1 LVLIKKN
8 NITSNGEIL
17 MDYDLE
23 NENDGLGKGPFYGA
37 AAFLFI
43 VIALFAFV
51 TLKEQGT
58 LGHWEIASCLL
69 GTGLISILL
78 FLPHFLAGIIDRI
91 EEKNTQTDS
100 DLASKAFFE
109 LKEVRSELDALA
121 VKVDKVPTLVDKIV
135 TDSQLQQAEQSPD
148 TLIEKL
154 TDLENQIN
162 SKLDRIEGAN
172 LTQPLISENGN
183 DLNELKESLGKL
195 IDKVGL
201 LQEKIDFIADSPQS
215 KTPIEKDP
223 IIKEMIAE
231 EVEQTAIEE
240 TGFHLNSDDEAI
252 ETSIEEVN
260 TLKEEEEEPEILPDD
275 ISNDPTEDPKEETLE
290 LIEDEVE
297 EEPVLDPDIAPEDLE
312 EIDSFPEPERED
324 EYPEQTIT
332 QEEPKF
338 VEKNVEEN
346 LPEELDL
353 GLPDPEETLRK
364 VDALLA
370 GEESSQ
376 KVDKPEISQENK
388 ENSGPTTV
396 VANVMIGIGNKP
408 YLRGEGPGLSWD
420 EGVSMNFIEIGKWAW
435 SSPRKNAS
443 LMVQVY
449 RNDQDPDKGGKIE
462 VKPGQ
467 KLEITPDF
475 S

>member
-1 LVLIKKN
+1 
-8 NITSNGEIL
+8 

-37 AAFLFI
+37 AAFLFLI
-43 VIALFAFV
+43 IALFASV

-100 DLASKAFFE
+100 DLASKAFYE
-109 LKEVRSELDALA
+109 LKEVRSDLDALA

-135 TDSQLQQAEQSPD
+135 SDSANQQAEQSPD
-148 TLIEKL
+148 TLMEKL
-154 TDLENQIN
+154 TDLEKQVN
-162 SKLDRIEGAN
+162 SKLNRIEEAS
-172 LTQPLISENGN
+172 LAQPLISENDS
-183 DLNELKESLGKL
+183 DLNELKDSLGKL

-201 LQEKIDFIADSPQS
+201 LQEKIDFIAESPRR
-215 KTPIEKDP
+215 KTSIEEEPISNKD
-223 IIKEMIAE
+223 IAE
-231 EVEQTAIEE
+231 EVEQTVFEE
-240 TGFHLNSDDEAI
+240 TGFDLKSDEETIEPSDE
-252 ETSIEEVN
+252 ETN
-260 TLKEEEEEPEILPDD
+260 TLKEEEEETEILPDD
-275 ISNDPTEDPKEETLE
+275 ISNDPTEDPEEETLE
-290 LIEDEVE
+290 LRDGGVE
-297 EEPVLDPDIAPEDLE
+297 EEPVLASDIVSEDVE
-312 EIDSFPEPERED
+312 KIDSLPEPEKEED
-324 EYPEQTIT
+324 EYPDKTIT
-332 QEEPKF
+332 QEEPEF
-338 VEKNVEEN
+338 VEKDAEEK

-370 GEESSQ
+370 GEESSE
-376 KVDKPEISQENK
+376 KVDKPEVTQENK

-420 EGVSMNFIEIGKWAW
+420 EGVPMNFIEIGKWAW
-435 SSPRKNAS
+435 SPPRKNAS
-443 LMVQVY
+443 LTVQVY
-449 RNDQDPDKGGKIE
+449 RNDQDPDKSGKIE

-475 S
+475 A

>member
-1 LVLIKKN
+1 
-8 NITSNGEIL
+8 

-23 NENDGLGKGPFYGA
+23 NENDGLGRGPFYGA
-37 AAFLFI
+37 AAFLFLI
-43 VIALFAFV
+43 IALFAFV

-91 EEKNTQTDS
+91 EEKNTQSDS
-100 DLASKAFFE
+100 DLASKAFYE

-121 VKVDKVPTLVDKIV
+121 VKVDKVPTLVDKIIS
-135 TDSQLQQAEQSPD
+135 DSPIQQAEQFPD

-154 TDLENQIN
+154 TDLENRIN
-162 SKLDRIEGAN
+162 SKLDRIEESS
-172 LTQPLISENGN
+172 LTQPLISENDS
-183 DLNELKESLGKL
+183 DLNQLKESLGKL

-201 LQEKIDFIADSPQS
+201 LQEKIDFIAVIPQS
-215 KTPIEKDP
+215 KTSIEKDSN
-223 IIKEMIAE
+223 IIEKIAKEG
-231 EVEQTAIEE
+231 EQTVIEE
-240 TGFHLNSDDEAI
+240 TGFDLKSDDETI
-252 ETSIEEVN
+252 EPSVEEAN
-260 TLKEEEEEPEILPDD
+260 THKKEELESLPDV
-275 ISNDPTEDPKEETLE
+275 ISNDPTDGPKEETIE
-290 LIEDEVE
+290 LIEHEVK
-297 EEPVLDPDIAPEDLE
+297 EEPVVDQDIESEDLE
-312 EIDSFPEPERED
+312 KIESFPEPERED
-324 EYPEQTIT
+324 EYSEKMIT
-332 QEEPKF
+332 QEEPEF
-338 VEKNVEEN
+338 VEKDEEEN

-353 GLPDPEETLRK
+353 GLPDPKETLRK

-370 GEESSQ
+370 GEESSE
-376 KVDKPEISQENK
+376 KVDKPEVTKENK

-408 YLRGEGPGLSWD
+408 YLRGDGPGLSWD

-443 LMVQVY
+443 LIVQVY

>member
-1 LVLIKKN
+1 
-8 NITSNGEIL
+8 

-37 AAFLFI
+37 AAFLFLI
-43 VIALFAFV
+43 IALFASV

-78 FLPHFLAGIIDRI
+78 FLPHFLAGIVDRI
-91 EEKNTQTDS
+91 EEKNTQADS
-100 DLASKAFFE
+100 DLASKAFYE
-109 LKEVRSELDALA
+109 LKEVRSDLDALA

-135 TDSQLQQAEQSPD
+135 SDSANQQAEQSPD
-148 TLIEKL
+148 TLMEKL
-154 TDLENQIN
+154 TDLEKQVN
-162 SKLDRIEGAN
+162 SKLDRIEEAS
-172 LTQPLISENGN
+172 LAQPLISENDS

-195 IDKVGL
+195 INKVGL
-201 LQEKIDFIADSPQS
+201 LQEKIDFIADSPRS
-215 KTPIEKDP
+215 KTSIEEEPIS
-223 IIKEMIAE
+223 KEEIAE
-231 EVEQTAIEE
+231 EVEQTVFEE
-240 TGFHLNSDDEAI
+240 TGFDLNSDEETIEPFDE
-252 ETSIEEVN
+252 ETN
-260 TLKEEEEEPEILPDD
+260 THKEEEEETEILPDD
-275 ISNDPTEDPKEETLE
+275 ISNNPTEDQEGETLE
-290 LIEDEVE
+290 LREDEVE
-297 EEPVLDPDIAPEDLE
+297 EEPVLAPGIVSEGVE
-312 EIDSFPEPERED
+312 KIDSLPESEKED
-324 EYPEQTIT
+324 EYPDKTIT
-332 QEEPKF
+332 QEEPEF
-338 VEKNVEEN
+338 VEKDAEEK

-370 GEESSQ
+370 GEESSE
-376 KVDKPEISQENK
+376 KVDKPEITKENK

-420 EGVSMNFIEIGKWAW
+420 EGVPMNFIEIGKWAW
-435 SSPRKNAS
+435 SPSRKNAS
-443 LMVQVY
+443 LTVQVY
-449 RNDQDPDKGGKIE
+449 RNDQDPDKSGKIE

-475 S
+475 A

>member
-1 LVLIKKN
+1 
-8 NITSNGEIL
+8 

-297 EEPVLDPDIAPEDLE
+297 KEPVLDPDIAPEDLE
-312 EIDSFPEPERED
+312 EIDSFPGPERED

>member
-1 LVLIKKN
+1 
-8 NITSNGEIL
+8 

-37 AAFLFI
+37 AAFLFLI
-43 VIALFAFV
+43 IALFAFV
-51 TLKEQGT
+51 SLKEQGT

-78 FLPHFLAGIIDRI
+78 FLPHFLAGMIDRI
-91 EEKNTQTDS
+91 EEKYSQTDS
-100 DLASKAFFE
+100 DLASKAFYE

-135 TDSQLQQAEQSPD
+135 SESQVKQTEQSPD

-154 TDLENQIN
+154 NDLENQIH
-162 SKLDRIEGAN
+162 SKLDRIEEAS
-172 LTQPLISENGN
+172 LAQPLISENDSDPN
-183 DLNELKESLGKL
+183 LLKESLGKL
-195 IDKVGL
+195 IDQVGL
-201 LQEKIDFIADSPQS
+201 LQEKIDLIADSPQS
-215 KTPIEKDP
+215 KPPIEEDP
-223 IIKEMIAE
+223 IIKEKIAK

-240 TGFHLNSDDEAI
+240 TGFDFNSDDETI
-252 ETSIEEVN
+252 ESTFEETN
-260 TLKEEEEEPEILPDD
+260 ILKEEEPKILPND
-275 ISNDPTEDPKEETLE
+275 IPNDPTEDPKEEILE
-290 LIEDEVE
+290 SIEDVVE
-297 EEPVLDPDIAPEDLE
+297 EEPVPNTVPEDFEKENSL
-312 EIDSFPEPERED
+312 PEPDVED
-324 EYPEQTIT
+324 DYYDKTIT
-332 QEEPKF
+332 QEPEF
-338 VEKNVEEN
+338 VEKDVEEN
-346 LPEELDL
+346 LPKELDL
-353 GLPDPEETLRK
+353 GLPAPEETLRK

-370 GEESSQ
+370 GEESSV
-376 KVDKPEISQENK
+376 KVDQPEITKENK

-408 YLRGEGPGLSWD
+408 YLRGEGPGLSWE

-443 LMVQVY
+443 LTVQVY

>member
-1 LVLIKKN
+1 
-8 NITSNGEIL
+8 

-37 AAFLFI
+37 AAFLFLI
-43 VIALFAFV
+43 IAIFAFV
-51 TLKEQGT
+51 TLEERGT

-100 DLASKAFFE
+100 DLASKAFYE

-135 TDSQLQQAEQSPD
+135 SDSQLQHAEQSPD

-154 TDLENQIN
+154 TEVENQIN
-162 SKLDRIEGAN
+162 SKLDRIEESSLA
-172 LTQPLISENGN
+172 QPLISENDS
-183 DLNELKESLGKL
+183 DLNQLKESLGKL

-201 LQEKIDFIADSPQS
+201 LQEKIDFIAVIPQS
-215 KTPIEKDP
+215 KTSIEKDSN
-223 IIKEMIAE
+223 IIEKIAKEG
-231 EVEQTAIEE
+231 EQTVIEE
-240 TGFHLNSDDEAI
+240 NGFDLKSDDETI
-252 ETSIEEVN
+252 ELSVEEAN
-260 TLKEEEEEPEILPDD
+260 THKEEELESLTDV
-275 ISNDPTEDPKEETLE
+275 ISNDPTDEPKEETIE
-290 LIEDEVE
+290 LIEHEVK
-297 EEPVLDPDIAPEDLE
+297 EEPVVDQDIESEDLE
-312 EIDSFPEPERED
+312 KIESFPEPERED
-324 EYPEQTIT
+324 EYSEKMIT
-332 QEEPKF
+332 QEEPEF
-338 VEKNVEEN
+338 VEKDEEEN

-353 GLPDPEETLRK
+353 GLPDPKETLRK

-370 GEESSQ
+370 GEESSE
-376 KVDKPEISQENK
+376 KVDKPEVTKENK

-408 YLRGEGPGLSWD
+408 YLRGDGPGLSWD

-443 LMVQVY
+443 LIVQVY

-462 VKPGQ
+462 VQPGQ

>member
-1 LVLIKKN
+1 
-8 NITSNGEIL
+8 

-37 AAFLFI
+37 AAFLFLI
-43 VIALFAFV
+43 ITLFAFV

-100 DLASKAFFE
+100 DLASKAFYE

-135 TDSQLQQAEQSPD
+135 SDSQLQQAEQSPD

-154 TDLENQIN
+154 TEVENQIN
-162 SKLDRIEGAN
+162 SKLDRIEESSLA
-172 LTQPLISENGN
+172 QPLISENDS

-201 LQEKIDFIADSPQS
+201 LQEKIDFIADSPRS
-215 KTPIEKDP
+215 KKSIEEES
-223 IIKEMIAE
+223 ISKEEIAE
-231 EVEQTAIEE
+231 EVEQTVFEE
-240 TGFHLNSDDEAI
+240 TGFDLNSGEETIEPTDEK
-252 ETSIEEVN
+252 TN
-260 TLKEEEEEPEILPDD
+260 TLKEEEKETEILPDD
-275 ISNDPTEDPKEETLE
+275 ISNDPTDDPKEETVE
-290 LIEDEVE
+290 LIEHEVK
-297 EEPVLDPDIAPEDLE
+297 EEPVLDQDIESEDLE
-312 EIDSFPEPERED
+312 KNDSFPEPERED
-324 EYPEQTIT
+324 EYSEKTIT
-332 QEEPKF
+332 QEEPEF
-338 VEKNVEEN
+338 VEKDVEEN

-370 GEESSQ
+370 GEESSE
-376 KVDKPEISQENK
+376 KVDKPEVTKENK

-396 VANVMIGIGNKP
+396 VANVKIGIGNKP
-408 YLRGEGPGLSWD
+408 YL
-420 EGVSMNFIEIGKWAW
+420 
-435 SSPRKNAS
+435 
-443 LMVQVY
+443 
-449 RNDQDPDKGGKIE
+449 
-462 VKPGQ
+462 
-467 KLEITPDF
+467 
-475 S
+475 

>member
-1 LVLIKKN
+1 
-8 NITSNGEIL
+8 

-37 AAFLFI
+37 AAFLFL
-43 VIALFAFV
+43 VIALFASV

-78 FLPHFLAGIIDRI
+78 FLPHFLAGIVDRI

-100 DLASKAFFE
+100 DLASKAFYE
-109 LKEVRSELDALA
+109 LKEVRSDLDALA

-135 TDSQLQQAEQSPD
+135 SDSANQQAEQSPD
-148 TLIEKL
+148 TLMEKL
-154 TDLENQIN
+154 TDLEKQVN
-162 SKLDRIEGAN
+162 SKLDRIEEAS
-172 LTQPLISENGN
+172 LAQPLISENDS

-201 LQEKIDFIADSPQS
+201 LQEKIDFIADSPRS
-215 KTPIEKDP
+215 KTSIEEES
-223 IIKEMIAE
+223 ISKEEIAE
-231 EVEQTAIEE
+231 EVEQTVFEE
-240 TGFHLNSDDEAI
+240 TGFDLNSGEETIEPTDE
-252 ETSIEEVN
+252 ETN
-260 TLKEEEEEPEILPDD
+260 TLKEEEDKEEPEILPDD
-275 ISNDPTEDPKEETLE
+275 ISNDPTEDPEEETLE
-290 LIEDEVE
+290 SREDGVE
-297 EEPVLDPDIAPEDLE
+297 EEPVLDPDIVSEDVE
-312 EIDSFPEPERED
+312 KIDSLPEPEKED
-324 EYPEQTIT
+324 EYPDKTIT
-332 QEEPKF
+332 QEEPEF
-338 VEKNVEEN
+338 VEKDPEEE

-370 GEESSQ
+370 GEESSE
-376 KVDKPEISQENK
+376 KVDKPEVTKENK

-443 LMVQVY
+443 LIVQVY

>member
-1 LVLIKKN
+1 
-8 NITSNGEIL
+8 

-43 VIALFAFV
+43 IIALFASV

-78 FLPHFLAGIIDRI
+78 FLPHFLAGIVDRI

-100 DLASKAFFE
+100 DLASKAFYE
-109 LKEVRSELDALA
+109 LKEVRSDLDALA

-135 TDSQLQQAEQSPD
+135 SDSANQQAEQSPD
-148 TLIEKL
+148 TLMEKL
-154 TDLENQIN
+154 TDLEKQVN
-162 SKLDRIEGAN
+162 SKLDRIEEAS
-172 LTQPLISENGN
+172 LAQPLISENDS

-201 LQEKIDFIADSPQS
+201 LQEKIDFIADSPRS
-215 KTPIEKDP
+215 KTSIEEES
-223 IIKEMIAE
+223 ISKEEIAE
-231 EVEQTAIEE
+231 EVEQTVFEE
-240 TGFHLNSDDEAI
+240 TGFDLNSGEETIEPTDE
-252 ETSIEEVN
+252 ETN
-260 TLKEEEEEPEILPDD
+260 TLKEEEKETEILPDD
-275 ISNDPTEDPKEETLE
+275 ISNDPTEDPEEETLE
-290 LIEDEVE
+290 SREDGVE
-297 EEPVLDPDIAPEDLE
+297 EEPVLDPDIVSEDVE
-312 EIDSFPEPERED
+312 KIDSLPEPEKED
-324 EYPEQTIT
+324 EYPDKTIT
-332 QEEPKF
+332 QEEPEF
-338 VEKNVEEN
+338 VEKGAEEK

-370 GEESSQ
+370 GEESSE
-376 KVDKPEISQENK
+376 KVDKPEVTKENK

-420 EGVSMNFIEIGKWAW
+420 EGVPMNFIEIGKWAW
-435 SSPRKNAS
+435 SPSRKNAS
-443 LMVQVY
+443 LTVQVY

>member
-1 LVLIKKN
+1 
-8 NITSNGEIL
+8 

-91 EEKNTQTDS
+91 EERNTQTDS

-312 EIDSFPEPERED
+312 EIDSFPGPERED

>member
-1 LVLIKKN
+1 
-8 NITSNGEIL
+8 

-37 AAFLFI
+37 AAFLFLI
-43 VIALFAFV
+43 IALFASV

-78 FLPHFLAGIIDRI
+78 FLPHFLAGIVDRI

-100 DLASKAFFE
+100 DLASKAFYE
-109 LKEVRSELDALA
+109 LKEVRSDLDALA

-135 TDSQLQQAEQSPD
+135 SDSANQQAEQSPD
-148 TLIEKL
+148 TLMEKL
-154 TDLENQIN
+154 TDLGKQVN
-162 SKLDRIEGAN
+162 SKLDRIEEAS
-172 LTQPLISENGN
+172 LAQPLISENDS

-201 LQEKIDFIADSPQS
+201 LQEKIDFIADSPRS
-215 KTPIEKDP
+215 KTSIEDEPIS
-223 IIKEMIAE
+223 KEEIAE
-231 EVEQTAIEE
+231 EVEQTVFEE
-240 TGFHLNSDDEAI
+240 TGFDLNSDEETIEPFDE
-252 ETSIEEVN
+252 ETN
-260 TLKEEEEEPEILPDD
+260 THKEEEEETEILPDD
-275 ISNDPTEDPKEETLE
+275 ISNNPTEDQEGETLE
-290 LIEDEVE
+290 LREDGVE
-297 EEPVLDPDIAPEDLE
+297 EEPVLAPGIVSEGVE
-312 EIDSFPEPERED
+312 KIDSLLESEKED
-324 EYPEQTIT
+324 DYPDKTIT
-332 QEEPKF
+332 QEEPEF
-338 VEKNVEEN
+338 VEKDAEEK

-370 GEESSQ
+370 GEESSE
-376 KVDKPEISQENK
+376 KVDKPEVTKENK

-420 EGVSMNFIEIGKWAW
+420 EGVPMNFIEIGKWAW
-435 SSPRKNAS
+435 SPSRKNAS
-443 LMVQVY
+443 LTVQVY
-449 RNDQDPDKGGKIE
+449 RNDQDPDKSGKIE

-475 S
+475 A

>member
-1 LVLIKKN
+1 
-8 NITSNGEIL
+8 

-37 AAFLFI
+37 AAFLFLI
-43 VIALFAFV
+43 IAIFAFV
-51 TLKEQGT
+51 TLEERGT

-100 DLASKAFFE
+100 DLASKAFYE

-135 TDSQLQQAEQSPD
+135 SDSQLQQAEQSPD

-154 TDLENQIN
+154 TEVENQIN
-162 SKLDRIEGAN
+162 SKLDRIEESSLA
-172 LTQPLISENGN
+172 QPLISENDS
-183 DLNELKESLGKL
+183 DLNELKETLGKL

-252 ETSIEEVN
+252 EPSIEEVN
-260 TLKEEEEEPEILPDD
+260 TLNEEEEEPEILPDD

-290 LIEDEVE
+290 LIEDEVK
-297 EEPVLDPDIAPEDLE
+297 EEPLFDQDIESEDLE
-312 EIDSFPEPERED
+312 KIESSPEPKRED
-324 EYPEQTIT
+324 EYSEKTIT
-332 QEEPKF
+332 QEEPEF
-338 VEKNVEEN
+338 VEKDVEQN

-370 GEESSQ
+370 GEESSE
-376 KVDKPEISQENK
+376 KVDKPEVTKENK

-408 YLRGEGPGLSWD
+408 YLRGDGPGLSWD

-443 LMVQVY
+443 LIVQVY

>member
-1 LVLIKKN
+1 
-8 NITSNGEIL
+8 

-37 AAFLFI
+37 AAFLFLI
-43 VIALFAFV
+43 IALFASV

-78 FLPHFLAGIIDRI
+78 FLPHFLAGIVDRI
-91 EEKNTQTDS
+91 EEKNTQADS
-100 DLASKAFFE
+100 DLASKAFYE
-109 LKEVRSELDALA
+109 LKEVRSDLDALA

-135 TDSQLQQAEQSPD
+135 SDSANQQAEQSPD
-148 TLIEKL
+148 TLMEKL
-154 TDLENQIN
+154 TDLEKQVN
-162 SKLDRIEGAN
+162 SKLDRIEEAS
-172 LTQPLISENGN
+172 LAQPLISENDS

-201 LQEKIDFIADSPQS
+201 LQEKIDFIADSPRS
-215 KTPIEKDP
+215 KTSIEEES
-223 IIKEMIAE
+223 ISKEEISE
-231 EVEQTAIEE
+231 EVEQTVFEE
-240 TGFHLNSDDEAI
+240 TGFDLNSGEETIEPTDE
-252 ETSIEEVN
+252 ETN
-260 TLKEEEEEPEILPDD
+260 TLKEEEKETEILPDD

-290 LIEDEVE
+290 LREDGVE
-297 EEPVLDPDIAPEDLE
+297 EEPVLDPDIVSEDVE
-312 EIDSFPEPERED
+312 KIDSLPEPEKED
-324 EYPEQTIT
+324 EYPDKTIT
-332 QEEPKF
+332 QEEPEF
-338 VEKNVEEN
+338 VEKGAEEK

-370 GEESSQ
+370 GEESSE
-376 KVDKPEISQENK
+376 KVDKPEVTKENK

-420 EGVSMNFIEIGKWAW
+420 EGVPMNFIEIGKWAW
-435 SSPRKNAS
+435 SPSRKNAS
-443 LMVQVY
+443 LTVQVY

-462 VKPGQ
+462 VKPSQ

>member
-1 LVLIKKN
+1 
-8 NITSNGEIL
+8 

-37 AAFLFI
+37 AAFLFLI
-43 VIALFAFV
+43 IALFAFV

-91 EEKNTQTDS
+91 EEKNTQADS
-100 DLASKAFFE
+100 DLASKAFYE

-135 TDSQLQQAEQSPD
+135 SDSPLQQAEQSPD

-154 TDLENQIN
+154 TNLENQIN
-162 SKLDRIEGAN
+162 SKLDRIEEAS
-172 LTQPLISENGN
+172 LTQPLISENDS
-183 DLNELKESLGKL
+183 DLNALKETLGKL

-201 LQEKIDFIADSPQS
+201 LQEKVDFIADSPQG

-223 IIKEMIAE
+223 IVKEKITE

-240 TGFHLNSDDEAI
+240 IGFDLNSDDKLIEPSFEEA
-252 ETSIEEVN
+252 N

-275 ISNDPTEDPKEETLE
+275 ISNDQIEDPKEETLE
-290 LIEDEVE
+290 LLEDEEEEE
-297 EEPVLDPDIAPEDLE
+297 EEPVLDPDIEPGNLE
-312 EIDSFPEPERED
+312 KNDSLPEPERED
-324 EYPEQTIT
+324 DYPEQTIT
-332 QEEPKF
+332 QKEPEF
-338 VEKNVEEN
+338 MEKDVEEN

-370 GEESSQ
+370 GEESSSN
-376 KVDKPEISQENK
+376 VDKPETSKENK

-443 LMVQVY
+443 LIVQVY

>member
-1 LVLIKKN
+1 
-8 NITSNGEIL
+8 

-37 AAFLFI
+37 AAFLFLI
-43 VIALFAFV
+43 IALFASV
-51 TLKEQGT
+51 TLQEQGT

-78 FLPHFLAGIIDRI
+78 FLPHFLAGIVDRI
-91 EEKNTQTDS
+91 EEKNTQADS
-100 DLASKAFFE
+100 DLASKAFYE
-109 LKEVRSELDALA
+109 LKEVRSDLDALA

-135 TDSQLQQAEQSPD
+135 SDSANQQAEQSPD
-148 TLIEKL
+148 TLMEKL
-154 TDLENQIN
+154 TDLEKQVN
-162 SKLDRIEGAN
+162 SKLNRIEEAS
-172 LTQPLISENGN
+172 LAQPLISENDS

-201 LQEKIDFIADSPQS
+201 LQEKIDFIADSPRR
-215 KTPIEKDP
+215 KTSIEEEPISN
-223 IIKEMIAE
+223 KEIAE
-231 EVEQTAIEE
+231 EVEQTVFEE
-240 TGFHLNSDDEAI
+240 TGFGLKSDEETIEPSDE
-252 ETSIEEVN
+252 ETN
-260 TLKEEEEEPEILPDD
+260 TLKEEEEETEILPDD
-275 ISNDPTEDPKEETLE
+275 ISNDPTENPEEETLE
-290 LIEDEVE
+290 LRDGGVE
-297 EEPVLDPDIAPEDLE
+297 EEPVLTSDIVSEDVE
-312 EIDSFPEPERED
+312 KIDSLPEPEKEED
-324 EYPEQTIT
+324 EYPDKTIT
-332 QEEPKF
+332 QEEPEF
-338 VEKNVEEN
+338 VEKDAEEK

-370 GEESSQ
+370 GEESSE
-376 KVDKPEISQENK
+376 KVDKPEVTQENK

-420 EGVSMNFIEIGKWAW
+420 EGVPMNFIEIGKWAW
-435 SSPRKNAS
+435 SPPRKNAS
-443 LMVQVY
+443 LTVQVY
-449 RNDQDPDKGGKIE
+449 RNDQDPDKSGKIE

-475 S
+475 A

>member
-1 LVLIKKN
+1 
-8 NITSNGEIL
+8 

-91 EEKNTQTDS
+91 EERNTQTDS

-195 IDKVGL
+195 IDKVGFI
-201 LQEKIDFIADSPQS
+201 QEKNDFIADSPQS

-312 EIDSFPEPERED
+312 EIDSFLGPERED

>member
-1 LVLIKKN
+1 
-8 NITSNGEIL
+8 

-37 AAFLFI
+37 AAFLFLI
-43 VIALFAFV
+43 ITLFAFV

-100 DLASKAFFE
+100 DLASKAFYE

-135 TDSQLQQAEQSPD
+135 SDSQLQQAEQSPD

-154 TDLENQIN
+154 TEVENQIN
-162 SKLDRIEGAN
+162 SKLDRIEESSLA
-172 LTQPLISENGN
+172 QPLISENDS

-215 KTPIEKDP
+215 KPPIEKDS
-223 IIKEMIAE
+223 IIKEKIAE
-231 EVEQTAIEE
+231 KGEQTVIEE
-240 TGFHLNSDDEAI
+240 TGFDLKSDDEAM
-252 ETSIEEVN
+252 EPSVEEAN
-260 TLKEEEEEPEILPDD
+260 SHKEEELKILPDD
-275 ISNDPTEDPKEETLE
+275 ISNDPTDDPKEETVE
-290 LIEDEVE
+290 LIEHEVK
-297 EEPVLDPDIAPEDLE
+297 EEPVLDQDIESEDLE
-312 EIDSFPEPERED
+312 KIDSFPEPERED
-324 EYPEQTIT
+324 EYSEKTIT
-332 QEEPKF
+332 QEEPEF
-338 VEKNVEEN
+338 VEKDVEEN

-370 GEESSQ
+370 GEESSE
-376 KVDKPEISQENK
+376 KVDKPEVTKENK

-408 YLRGEGPGLSWD
+408 YLRGDGPGLSWD

-443 LMVQVY
+443 LIVQVY

>member
-1 LVLIKKN
+1 
-8 NITSNGEIL
+8 

-37 AAFLFI
+37 AAFLFLI
-43 VIALFAFV
+43 IALFASV

-78 FLPHFLAGIIDRI
+78 FLPHFLAGIVDRI

-100 DLASKAFFE
+100 DLASKAFYE
-109 LKEVRSELDALA
+109 LKEVRSDLDALA

-135 TDSQLQQAEQSPD
+135 SDSANQQAEQSPD

-154 TDLENQIN
+154 TDLEKQVN
-162 SKLDRIEGAN
+162 SKLDRIEEAS
-172 LTQPLISENGN
+172 LAQPLISENDS

-195 IDKVGL
+195 INKVGL
-201 LQEKIDFIADSPQS
+201 LQEKIDFIADSPRS
-215 KTPIEKDP
+215 KTSIEDEPIS
-223 IIKEMIAE
+223 KEEIAE
-231 EVEQTAIEE
+231 EVEQTVFEE
-240 TGFHLNSDDEAI
+240 TGFDLNSDEETIEPFDE
-252 ETSIEEVN
+252 ETN
-260 TLKEEEEEPEILPDD
+260 THKEEEEETEILPDD
-275 ISNDPTEDPKEETLE
+275 ISNNPTEDQEGETLE
-290 LIEDEVE
+290 LREDEVE
-297 EEPVLDPDIAPEDLE
+297 EEPVLAPGIVSEGVE
-312 EIDSFPEPERED
+312 KIDSLPESEKED
-324 EYPEQTIT
+324 EYPDKTIT
-332 QEEPKF
+332 QEEPEF
-338 VEKNVEEN
+338 VEKDAEEK

-370 GEESSQ
+370 GEESSE
-376 KVDKPEISQENK
+376 KVDKPEVTKENK

-420 EGVSMNFIEIGKWAW
+420 EGVPMNFIEIGKWAW
-435 SSPRKNAS
+435 SPSRKNAS
-443 LMVQVY
+443 LTVQVY
-449 RNDQDPDKGGKIE
+449 RNDQDPDKSGKIE

-475 S
+475 A

>member
-1 LVLIKKN
+1 
-8 NITSNGEIL
+8 

-37 AAFLFI
+37 AAFLFLI
-43 VIALFAFV
+43 IALFAFV
-51 TLKEQGT
+51 SLKEQGT

-91 EEKNTQTDS
+91 EEKYNQTDS
-100 DLASKAFFE
+100 DLASKAFYE

-135 TDSQLQQAEQSPD
+135 SESQVKQTEQPPD

-154 TDLENQIN
+154 TDLENQIH
-162 SKLDRIEGAN
+162 SKLDRIEEAS
-172 LTQPLISENGN
+172 LAQPLISENDSDPN
-183 DLNELKESLGKL
+183 LLKESLGKL
-195 IDKVGL
+195 IDQVGL
-201 LQEKIDFIADSPQS
+201 LQEKIDLIADSPQS
-215 KTPIEKDP
+215 KPPIEEDP
-223 IIKEMIAE
+223 IIKEKIAK

-240 TGFHLNSDDEAI
+240 TGFDFNSDDETI
-252 ETSIEEVN
+252 ESTVEETN
-260 TLKEEEEEPEILPDD
+260 ILKEEEPKILPND
-275 ISNDPTEDPKEETLE
+275 IPNDPTEDPKEEILE
-290 LIEDEVE
+290 SIEDVVE
-297 EEPVLDPDIAPEDLE
+297 EEPVPNTVPEDFEKENSL
-312 EIDSFPEPERED
+312 PEPDVED
-324 EYPEQTIT
+324 DYYDKTIT
-332 QEEPKF
+332 QEPQF
-338 VEKNVEEN
+338 VEKDVEEN
-346 LPEELDL
+346 LPKELDL
-353 GLPDPEETLRK
+353 GLPAPEETLRK

-370 GEESSQ
+370 GEESSV
-376 KVDKPEISQENK
+376 KVDKPEITKENK

-408 YLRGEGPGLSWD
+408 YLRGEGPGLSWE

-443 LMVQVY
+443 LTVQVY

>member
-1 LVLIKKN
+1 
-8 NITSNGEIL
+8 

-37 AAFLFI
+37 AAFLFLI
-43 VIALFAFV
+43 IALFAFV
-51 TLKEQGT
+51 SLKEQGT

-91 EEKNTQTDS
+91 EEKYNQTDS
-100 DLASKAFFE
+100 DLASKAFYE

-135 TDSQLQQAEQSPD
+135 SESQVKQTEQPPD

-154 TDLENQIN
+154 TDLENQIH
-162 SKLDRIEGAN
+162 SKLDRIEEAS
-172 LTQPLISENGN
+172 LAQPLISENDSDPN
-183 DLNELKESLGKL
+183 LLKESLGKL
-195 IDKVGL
+195 IDQVGL
-201 LQEKIDFIADSPQS
+201 LQEKIDLIADSPQS
-215 KTPIEKDP
+215 KPPIEEDP
-223 IIKEMIAE
+223 IIKEKIAK

-240 TGFHLNSDDEAI
+240 TGFDFNSDDETI
-252 ETSIEEVN
+252 ESTVEETN
-260 TLKEEEEEPEILPDD
+260 ILKEEEPKILPND
-275 ISNDPTEDPKEETLE
+275 IPNDPKEEILE
-290 LIEDEVE
+290 SIEDVVE
-297 EEPVLDPDIAPEDLE
+297 EEPVPNTVSEDFEKENSLPESDV
-312 EIDSFPEPERED
+312 ED
-324 EYPEQTIT
+324 DYYDKTIT
-332 QEEPKF
+332 QEPEF
-338 VEKNVEEN
+338 VEKDVEEN
-346 LPEELDL
+346 LPKELDL
-353 GLPDPEETLRK
+353 GLPAPEETLRK

-370 GEESSQ
+370 GEESSV
-376 KVDKPEISQENK
+376 KVDKPEITKENK

-408 YLRGEGPGLSWD
+408 YLRGEGPGLSWE

-443 LMVQVY
+443 LTVQVY

>member
-1 LVLIKKN
+1 
-8 NITSNGEIL
+8 

-37 AAFLFI
+37 AAFLFLI
-43 VIALFAFV
+43 IALFAFV

-100 DLASKAFFE
+100 DLASKAFYE

-135 TDSQLQQAEQSPD
+135 SDSLLQQAEQSPD

-162 SKLDRIEGAN
+162 SKLDRIEESSLA
-172 LTQPLISENGN
+172 QPLISENDS

-215 KTPIEKDP
+215 KPPIEKDS
-223 IIKEMIAE
+223 IIKEKIAE
-231 EVEQTAIEE
+231 KGEQTVIEE
-240 TGFHLNSDDEAI
+240 TGFDLKSDDEAM
-252 ETSIEEVN
+252 EPSVEEAN
-260 TLKEEEEEPEILPDD
+260 SHKEEELKILPDD
-275 ISNDPTEDPKEETLE
+275 ISNDPTDDPKEETVE
-290 LIEDEVE
+290 LIEHEVK
-297 EEPVLDPDIAPEDLE
+297 EEPVLDQDIESEDLE
-312 EIDSFPEPERED
+312 KIDSFPEPERED
-324 EYPEQTIT
+324 EYSEKTIT
-332 QEEPKF
+332 QEEPEF
-338 VEKNVEEN
+338 VEKDVEEN

-370 GEESSQ
+370 GEESSE
-376 KVDKPEISQENK
+376 KVDKPEVTKENK

-408 YLRGEGPGLSWD
+408 YLRGDGPGLSWD

-443 LMVQVY
+443 LIVQVY

>member
-1 LVLIKKN
+1 
-8 NITSNGEIL
+8 

-37 AAFLFI
+37 AAFLFLI
-43 VIALFAFV
+43 IALFAFV

-91 EEKNTQTDS
+91 EEKNIQTDS
-100 DLASKAFFE
+100 DLASKAFYE

-135 TDSQLQQAEQSPD
+135 SDSQLQQAEQSPD

-154 TDLENQIN
+154 TEVENQIN
-162 SKLDRIEGAN
+162 SKLDRIEESSLA
-172 LTQPLISENGN
+172 QPLISENDS

-215 KTPIEKDP
+215 KPPIEKDL
-223 IIKEMIAE
+223 IIKEKIAE
-231 EVEQTAIEE
+231 KGEQTVIEE
-240 TGFHLNSDDEAI
+240 TGFDLKSDDEAM
-252 ETSIEEVN
+252 EPSVEEAN
-260 TLKEEEEEPEILPDD
+260 SHKEEELKILTDD
-275 ISNDPTEDPKEETLE
+275 ISNDPTDDPKEETVE
-290 LIEDEVE
+290 LIEHEVK
-297 EEPVLDPDIAPEDLE
+297 EEPVLDQDIESEDLE
-312 EIDSFPEPERED
+312 KNDSFPEPERED
-324 EYPEQTIT
+324 EYSEKTIT
-332 QEEPKF
+332 QEEPEF
-338 VEKNVEEN
+338 VEKDVEEN

-370 GEESSQ
+370 GEESSE
-376 KVDKPEISQENK
+376 KVDKPEVTKENK

-408 YLRGEGPGLSWD
+408 YLRGDGPGLSWD

-443 LMVQVY
+443 LIVQVY

>member
-1 LVLIKKN
+1 
-8 NITSNGEIL
+8 

-37 AAFLFI
+37 AAFLFL
-43 VIALFAFV
+43 VIALFASV

-78 FLPHFLAGIIDRI
+78 FLPHFLAGIVDRI
-91 EEKNTQTDS
+91 EEKNTQADS
-100 DLASKAFFE
+100 DLASKAFYE
-109 LKEVRSELDALA
+109 LKEVRSDLDALA

-135 TDSQLQQAEQSPD
+135 SDSANQQAEQSPD
-148 TLIEKL
+148 TLMEKL
-154 TDLENQIN
+154 TDLEKQVN
-162 SKLDRIEGAN
+162 SKLDRIEEAS
-172 LTQPLISENGN
+172 LAQPLISENDS

-201 LQEKIDFIADSPQS
+201 LQEKIDFIADSPRS
-215 KTPIEKDP
+215 KTSIEEES
-223 IIKEMIAE
+223 ISKEEIAE
-231 EVEQTAIEE
+231 EVEQTVFEE
-240 TGFHLNSDDEAI
+240 TGFDLNSGEETIEPTDE
-252 ETSIEEVN
+252 ETN
-260 TLKEEEEEPEILPDD
+260 TLKEEEDKEEPEILPDD
-275 ISNDPTEDPKEETLE
+275 ISNDPTEDPEEETLE
-290 LIEDEVE
+290 LREDGVE
-297 EEPVLDPDIAPEDLE
+297 EEPVLDPDIVSEDVE
-312 EIDSFPEPERED
+312 KIDSLPEPEKED
-324 EYPEQTIT
+324 EYPDKTIT
-332 QEEPKF
+332 QEEPEF
-338 VEKNVEEN
+338 VEKGAEEK

-370 GEESSQ
+370 GEESSE
-376 KVDKPEISQENK
+376 KVDKPEVTKENK

-420 EGVSMNFIEIGKWAW
+420 EGVPMNFIEIGKWAW
-435 SSPRKNAS
+435 SPSRKNAS
-443 LMVQVY
+443 LTVQVY

-462 VKPGQ
+462 VKPSQ

>member
-1 LVLIKKN
+1 
-8 NITSNGEIL
+8 

-37 AAFLFI
+37 AAFLFLI
-43 VIALFAFV
+43 IALFASV

-78 FLPHFLAGIIDRI
+78 FLPHFLAGIVDRI
-91 EEKNTQTDS
+91 EEKNTQADS
-100 DLASKAFFE
+100 DLASKAFYE
-109 LKEVRSELDALA
+109 LKEVRSDLDALA

-135 TDSQLQQAEQSPD
+135 SDSANQQAEQSPD
-148 TLIEKL
+148 TLMEKL
-154 TDLENQIN
+154 TDLEKQVN
-162 SKLDRIEGAN
+162 SKLDRIEEAS
-172 LTQPLISENGN
+172 LAQPLISENDS

-195 IDKVGL
+195 INKVGL
-201 LQEKIDFIADSPQS
+201 LQEKIDFIADSPRS
-215 KTPIEKDP
+215 KTSIEEEPIS
-223 IIKEMIAE
+223 KEEIAE
-231 EVEQTAIEE
+231 EVEQTVFEE
-240 TGFHLNSDDEAI
+240 TGFDLNSDEETIEPFDE
-252 ETSIEEVN
+252 ETN
-260 TLKEEEEEPEILPDD
+260 THKEEEEETEILPDD
-275 ISNDPTEDPKEETLE
+275 ISNNPTEDQEGETLE
-290 LIEDEVE
+290 LREDEVE
-297 EEPVLDPDIAPEDLE
+297 EEPVMAPGIVSEGVE
-312 EIDSFPEPERED
+312 KIDSLPESEKED
-324 EYPEQTIT
+324 EYPDKTIT
-332 QEEPKF
+332 LEEPEF
-338 VEKNVEEN
+338 VEKDAEEK

-370 GEESSQ
+370 GEESSE
-376 KVDKPEISQENK
+376 KVDKPEVTKENK

-420 EGVSMNFIEIGKWAW
+420 EGVPMNFIEIGKWAW
-435 SSPRKNAS
+435 SPSRKNAS
-443 LMVQVY
+443 LTVQVY
-449 RNDQDPDKGGKIE
+449 RNDQDPDKSGKIE

-475 S
+475 A

>member
-1 LVLIKKN
+1 
-8 NITSNGEIL
+8 

-91 EEKNTQTDS
+91 EERNTQTDS

-312 EIDSFPEPERED
+312 EIDSFLGPERED

>member
-1 LVLIKKN
+1 
-8 NITSNGEIL
+8 

-37 AAFLFI
+37 AAFLFLI
-43 VIALFAFV
+43 IALFASV

-78 FLPHFLAGIIDRI
+78 FLPHFLAGIVDRI
-91 EEKNTQTDS
+91 EEKNTQADS
-100 DLASKAFFE
+100 DLASKAFYE
-109 LKEVRSELDALA
+109 LKEVRSDLDALA

-135 TDSQLQQAEQSPD
+135 SDSANQQAEQSPD
-148 TLIEKL
+148 TLMEKL
-154 TDLENQIN
+154 TDLEKQVN
-162 SKLDRIEGAN
+162 SKLDRIEEAS
-172 LTQPLISENGN
+172 LAQPLISENDS

-195 IDKVGL
+195 INKVGL
-201 LQEKIDFIADSPQS
+201 LQEKIDFIADSSRS
-215 KTPIEKDP
+215 KTSIEEAPIS
-223 IIKEMIAE
+223 KEEIAE
-231 EVEQTAIEE
+231 EVEQTVFEE
-240 TGFHLNSDDEAI
+240 TGFDLNSDEETIEPFDE
-252 ETSIEEVN
+252 ETN
-260 TLKEEEEEPEILPDD
+260 THKEEEEETEILPDD
-275 ISNDPTEDPKEETLE
+275 ISNNPTEDQEGETLE
-290 LIEDEVE
+290 LREDEVE
-297 EEPVLDPDIAPEDLE
+297 EEPVLAPGIVSEGVE
-312 EIDSFPEPERED
+312 KIDSLLESEKED
-324 EYPEQTIT
+324 EYPDKTIT
-332 QEEPKF
+332 QEEPEF
-338 VEKNVEEN
+338 VEKDAEEK

-370 GEESSQ
+370 GEESSE
-376 KVDKPEISQENK
+376 KVDKPEITKENK

-420 EGVSMNFIEIGKWAW
+420 EGVPMNFIEIGKWAW
-435 SSPRKNAS
+435 SPSRKNAS
-443 LMVQVY
+443 LTVQVY
-449 RNDQDPDKGGKIE
+449 RNDQDPDKSGKIE

-475 S
+475 A

>member
-1 LVLIKKN
+1 
-8 NITSNGEIL
+8 

-37 AAFLFI
+37 AAFLFLI
-43 VIALFAFV
+43 IALFAFV

-100 DLASKAFFE
+100 DLASKAFYE

-135 TDSQLQQAEQSPD
+135 SDSLLQQAEQSPD

-162 SKLDRIEGAN
+162 SKLDRIEESSLA
-172 LTQPLISENGN
+172 QPLISENDS

-215 KTPIEKDP
+215 KPPIEKDS
-223 IIKEMIAE
+223 IIKEKIAE
-231 EVEQTAIEE
+231 KGEQTVIEE
-240 TGFHLNSDDEAI
+240 TGFDLKSDDEAI
-252 ETSIEEVN
+252 EPSVEEAN
-260 TLKEEEEEPEILPDD
+260 SHKEEELKILPDD
-275 ISNDPTEDPKEETLE
+275 ISNDPTDDPKEETVE
-290 LIEDEVE
+290 LIEHEVK
-297 EEPVLDPDIAPEDLE
+297 EEPVLDQDIESEDLE
-312 EIDSFPEPERED
+312 KIDSFPEPERED
-324 EYPEQTIT
+324 EYSEKMIT
-332 QEEPKF
+332 QEEPEF
-338 VEKNVEEN
+338 VEKDVKEN

-370 GEESSQ
+370 GEESSE
-376 KVDKPEISQENK
+376 KVDKPEVTKENK

-408 YLRGEGPGLSWD
+408 YLRGDGPGLSWD

-443 LMVQVY
+443 LIVQVY

>member
-1 LVLIKKN
+1 
-8 NITSNGEIL
+8 

-37 AAFLFI
+37 AAFLFLI
-43 VIALFAFV
+43 IALFASV

-78 FLPHFLAGIIDRI
+78 FLPHFLAGIVDRI

-100 DLASKAFFE
+100 DLASKAFYE
-109 LKEVRSELDALA
+109 LKEVRSDLDALA

-135 TDSQLQQAEQSPD
+135 SDSANQQAEQSPD
-148 TLIEKL
+148 TLMEKL
-154 TDLENQIN
+154 TDLEKQVN
-162 SKLDRIEGAN
+162 SKLDRIEEAS
-172 LTQPLISENGN
+172 LAQPLISENDS

-195 IDKVGL
+195 INKVGL
-201 LQEKIDFIADSPQS
+201 LQEKIDFIADSSRS
-215 KTPIEKDP
+215 KTSIEEAPIS
-223 IIKEMIAE
+223 KEEIAE
-231 EVEQTAIEE
+231 EVEQTVFEE
-240 TGFHLNSDDEAI
+240 TGFDLNSDEETIEPFDE
-252 ETSIEEVN
+252 ETN
-260 TLKEEEEEPEILPDD
+260 THKEEEEETEILPDD
-275 ISNDPTEDPKEETLE
+275 ISNNPTEDQEGETLE
-290 LIEDEVE
+290 LREGEVE
-297 EEPVLDPDIAPEDLE
+297 EEPVLAPGIVSEGVE
-312 EIDSFPEPERED
+312 KIDSLPESEKED
-324 EYPEQTIT
+324 EYPDKTIT
-332 QEEPKF
+332 QEEPEF
-338 VEKNVEEN
+338 VEKDAEEK

-370 GEESSQ
+370 GEESSE
-376 KVDKPEISQENK
+376 KVDKPEITKENK

-420 EGVSMNFIEIGKWAW
+420 EGVPMNFIEIGKWAW
-435 SSPRKNAS
+435 SPSRKNAS
-443 LMVQVY
+443 LTVQVY
-449 RNDQDPDKGGKIE
+449 RNDQDPDKSGKIE

-475 S
+475 A

>member
-1 LVLIKKN
+1 
-8 NITSNGEIL
+8 

-37 AAFLFI
+37 AAFLFL
-43 VIALFAFV
+43 VIALFASV

-78 FLPHFLAGIIDRI
+78 FLPHFLAGIVDRI
-91 EEKNTQTDS
+91 EEKNTQADS
-100 DLASKAFFE
+100 DLASKAFYE
-109 LKEVRSELDALA
+109 LKEVRSDLDALA

-135 TDSQLQQAEQSPD
+135 SDSANQQAEQSPD
-148 TLIEKL
+148 TLMEKL
-154 TDLENQIN
+154 TDLEKQVN
-162 SKLDRIEGAN
+162 SKLDRIEEAS
-172 LTQPLISENGN
+172 LAQPLISENDS
-183 DLNELKESLGKL
+183 DLNELKKGLGKL

-201 LQEKIDFIADSPQS
+201 LQEKIDFIADSPRS
-215 KTPIEKDP
+215 KTSIEEES
-223 IIKEMIAE
+223 ISKEEIAE
-231 EVEQTAIEE
+231 EVEQTVFEE
-240 TGFHLNSDDEAI
+240 TGFDLNSGEETIEPTDE
-252 ETSIEEVN
+252 ETN
-260 TLKEEEEEPEILPDD
+260 TLKEEEKETEILPDD
-275 ISNDPTEDPKEETLE
+275 ISNDPTEDPEEETLE
-290 LIEDEVE
+290 LREDGVE
-297 EEPVLDPDIAPEDLE
+297 EEPVLDPDIVSEDVE
-312 EIDSFPEPERED
+312 KIDSLPEPEKED
-324 EYPEQTIT
+324 EYPDKTIT
-332 QEEPKF
+332 QEEPEF
-338 VEKNVEEN
+338 VEKGAEEK

-370 GEESSQ
+370 GEESSE
-376 KVDKPEISQENK
+376 KVDKPEVTKGNK

-420 EGVSMNFIEIGKWAW
+420 EGVPMNFIEIGKWAW
-435 SSPRKNAS
+435 SPSRKNAS
-443 LMVQVY
+443 LTVQVY

-462 VKPGQ
+462 VKPSQ